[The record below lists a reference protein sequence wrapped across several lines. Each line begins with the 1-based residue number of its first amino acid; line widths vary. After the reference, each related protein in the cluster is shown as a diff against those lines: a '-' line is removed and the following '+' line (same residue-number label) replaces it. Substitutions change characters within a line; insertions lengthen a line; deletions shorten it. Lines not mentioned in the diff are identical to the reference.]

1 MWKVSTPVPWP
12 RSGGCGR
19 RAAGPHR
26 KQTRVNGGGGGG
38 SVKATTLVVLGSPET
53 EGPRSRASSVPKA
66 FHGNTDPNQVPD

>member
-38 SVKATTLVVLGSPET
+38 VRQGYDSGCARVTGDRGS
-53 EGPRSRASSVPKA
+53 AL
-66 FHGNTDPNQVPD
+66 